1 MSGSHRWQFFRQGGF
16 DQVVLKSADDL
27 RNIGSLDQKLWVA
40 LACPT
45 AGLEV
50 DPRTLKL
57 LDVDGD
63 GRVRAPEVIGAV
75 QWMCKVLK
83 DPGALAKREAA
94 LPLAGVRTDTP
105 EGKAIADSA
114 QRILSDLGH
123 ADRGAIAAAD
133 TADTSRI
140 FASTVFN
147 GDGIVPADAAESP
160 AVKQVIEEII
170 AAFGGETDRS
180 GKPGV
185 SLAKVG
191 AFFGALKD
199 HADWAAAGQAGQP
212 LGNDTA
218 AAAAAFAAVRDKI
231 EDFFTRC
238 RLAAFDAR
246 AAEHLAR
253 PAGEW
258 VGIAARTLAAGDD
271 AVAAFPLAA
280 VAPGKALP
288 LGEGVNPAWA
298 AKMADFKAKVV
309 SPLLGDRALITA
321 EQWAELSKRFAGYEA
336 WLAGKKGAQV
346 EGLGLARIQALL
358 AGDTRAAIES
368 LIARDEARR
377 ADADAIQ
384 AVDQAALY
392 YRDLDVFLSNF
403 VNFADFY
410 GRRGPAT
417 FQTGTLYLDGRSCE
431 LCLPVADVG
440 AHSGVAGLSGAYLAY
455 CTLTRPGAS
464 RTIAAAFTNG
474 DADFLRP
481 GRNGIFYDR
490 EGRDWDATIT
500 KVVEA
505 PISVRQAFWSPYKR
519 ISRFVGA
526 QFEKFGSDRE
536 KAVEA
541 ASADKVGAAA
551 AQVEAPAAAA
561 PTPAATA
568 FDVGKFAGIFAAIG
582 LALGAIGSAVA
593 AVLTGFL
600 GLALWQMPLV
610 IAAVLLLIS
619 GPSMLLAWLKLRQ
632 RNLAPLLDASGW
644 AINTRARL
652 NVPFGARL
660 TQIAQLPEGASRELA
675 DPYAEPKPAW
685 RKWSFLLVIVVAAS
699 ILWEA
704 GLIKRWLGM

>member
-1 MSGSHRWQFFRQGGF
+1 
-16 DQVVLKSADDL
+16 
-27 RNIGSLDQKLWVA
+27 
-40 LACPT
+40 
-45 AGLEV
+45 
-50 DPRTLKL
+50 
-57 LDVDGD
+57 
-63 GRVRAPEVIGAV
+63 
-75 QWMCKVLK
+75 
-83 DPGALAKREAA
+83 
-94 LPLAGVRTDTP
+94 
-105 EGKAIADSA
+105 
-114 QRILSDLGH
+114 
-123 ADRGAIAAAD
+123 
-133 TADTSRI
+133 
-140 FASTVFN
+140 
-147 GDGIVPADAAESP
+147 
-160 AVKQVIEEII
+160 
-170 AAFGGETDRS
+170 
-180 GKPGV
+180 
-185 SLAKVG
+185 
-191 AFFGALKD
+191 
-199 HADWAAAGQAGQP
+199 
-212 LGNDTA
+212 
-218 AAAAAFAAVRDKI
+218 
-231 EDFFTRC
+231 
-238 RLAAFDAR
+238 
-246 AAEHLAR
+246 
-253 PAGEW
+253 
-258 VGIAARTLAAGDD
+258 
-271 AVAAFPLAA
+271 
-280 VAPGKALP
+280 
-288 LGEGVNPAWA
+288 
-298 AKMADFKAKVV
+298 
-309 SPLLGDRALITA
+309 
-321 EQWAELSKRFAGYEA
+321 
-336 WLAGKKGAQV
+336 
-346 EGLGLARIQALL
+346 
-358 AGDTRAAIES
+358 
-368 LIARDEARR
+368 
-377 ADADAIQ
+377 
-384 AVDQAALY
+384 
-392 YRDLDVFLSNF
+392 
-403 VNFADFY
+403 VNFSDFY

-660 TQIAQLPEGASRELA
+660 TQIAQLPEGAARELS

-685 RKWSFLLVIVVAAS
+685 RKWAFLLVIVVAAS